1 MPRSGRSVPGVIAHI
16 PRPSR
21 TAAPTSARPEADPDL
36 DKALW
41 RAWQA
46 IDPPETFRVEIVE
59 GLIEM
64 WRVGRPFTHAL
75 TANRL
80 RSRLASHLDG
90 GPYAPYM
97 AMYVVGG
104 YQAWAPDV
112 LLAPDD
118 LTGHAARGELGIKA
132 SSVPLVAE
140 VVAPGPQDV
149 ARDRV
154 RKRRAY
160 ARAGIP
166 VYVIVDDYDGHGT
179 VSLLTGPVP
188 DEARYAGEVRAP
200 YGTSVVVPEGPARGF
215 VIGEQVTGPAR
226 VP

>member
-1 MPRSGRSVPGVIAHI
+1 MIAHI

-21 TAAPTSARPEADPDL
+21 TAPTSARSEADPDPEL
-36 DKALW
+36 DEALW

-80 RSRLASHLDG
+80 RSLLASHLAG

-112 LLAPDD
+112 VLAPED
-118 LTGHAARGELGIKA
+118 LTGHAARGELGIRA

-179 VSLLTGPVP
+179 VSVLTGPVP
-188 DEARYAGEVRAP
+188 DEARYASEVRAP
-200 YGTSVVVPEGPARGF
+200 YGTGVAVPEGPARGF
-215 VIGEQVTGPAR
+215 VIGEQVTGPLR
-226 VP
+226 TP